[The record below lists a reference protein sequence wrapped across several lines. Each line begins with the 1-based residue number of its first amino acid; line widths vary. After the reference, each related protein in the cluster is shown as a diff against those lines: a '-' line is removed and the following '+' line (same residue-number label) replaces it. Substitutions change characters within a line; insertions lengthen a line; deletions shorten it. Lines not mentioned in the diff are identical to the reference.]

1 MGNDETRPLAFVL
14 TARQAQCPPPGDWRG
29 WLALGGR
36 GSGKTRA
43 GAEWTRVSAL
53 FGGCGSIALIGPTL
67 HDVRE
72 TMIDGVSGL
81 CRISRPGEEPPAY
94 EASRRRLVW
103 PNGAVAQA
111 FSAEDPDSLR
121 GPQFDAAWC
130 DEAGAWR
137 QDIAT
142 WDMLQLGLRLGRRPR
157 SVITTTPRRT
167 PLIRRLMSD
176 ADISVTRSST
186 RDNAGFLSPVFLAHI
201 EATLSG
207 TQLGR
212 QELEGEFIDVED
224 GVFWTRAMLE
234 AARAGALPD
243 TFADVVVAVDPP
255 VSIGPDADACGLVAA
270 GTANAPGGGAHFWLI
285 EDATIQGCSPVVWAQ
300 AAVDLAER
308 VGASRIV
315 AEANQGGELVRSVL
329 RATGSLL
336 PIQLVHAQLS
346 KSARAAPVLALYE
359 RGRVSHAG
367 HFPDLE
373 DQMLEFG
380 GAQASGSPD
389 RVDALVWAIATLESA
404 VGRQPRIRP
413 L

>member
-201 EATLSG
+201 EASLGG

-255 VSIGPDADACGLVAA
+255 VSIGADADACGLVAA

-285 EDATIQGCSPVVWAQ
+285 EDATIQGCSPNVWAQ
-300 AAVDLAER
+300 AGLWPKPIKAVSWCAASCARREVCCRYSLSMPSFQSRRGPRRFLPSMSGAGCPMPGIFPTLKTRCWSLAAR
-308 VGASRIV
+308 RPRDRRTAWMPSSGRLRRWKVPSVGSRAS
-315 AEANQGGELVRSVL
+315 VRCEM
-329 RATGSLL
+329 
-336 PIQLVHAQLS
+336 I
-346 KSARAAPVLALYE
+346 
-359 RGRVSHAG
+359 
-367 HFPDLE
+367 
-373 DQMLEFG
+373 
-380 GAQASGSPD
+380 
-389 RVDALVWAIATLESA
+389 
-404 VGRQPRIRP
+404 
-413 L
+413 